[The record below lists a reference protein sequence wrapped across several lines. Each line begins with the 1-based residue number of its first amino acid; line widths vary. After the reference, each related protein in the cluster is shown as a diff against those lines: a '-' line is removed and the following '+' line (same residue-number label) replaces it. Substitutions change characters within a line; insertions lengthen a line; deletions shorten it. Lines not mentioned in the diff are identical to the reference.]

1 LVLSFKKELLP
12 SRSRLMPPKIIQIP
26 VILSALYGWL
36 IFATSFNHPG
46 AIGPDYNTP
55 GTDFMVFHG
64 GIATALK
71 HDLRL
76 LFDADGFTNY
86 LNQRYHDRL
95 TTPLAFRPWIYP
107 PSFLL
112 LLLPIATLP
121 FLPALLLFQAVTAGL
136 LACALC
142 AGRGRWPG
150 AGWLAALVLLSP
162 AASVTVLWGQ
172 AAFLTCALLVA
183 GFRLLPRHGVLAGM
197 VLGLLSVKPQ
207 HALLVP
213 FALVALRAWPTL
225 LAAALTAMVLVALS
239 AAVFGADIW
248 RDWLAAAG
256 HFATIDV
263 VWDSSLHTC
272 LMFLGASRP
281 VIFMAELV
289 ALAGGAVLVYV
300 VFRRERSEP
309 VRLAVVLAAGNLA
322 APHTGP
328 YDTMMLLLAGG
339 LVLLDPRRI
348 QPLLAW
354 TLGLCL
360 WMLPFI
366 GQPLMSPPARLAPL
380 LTLALIVWLV
390 RQHAPGERARIMV
403 A

>member
-1 LVLSFKKELLP
+1 
-12 SRSRLMPPKIIQIP
+12 MPPKLIQIP
-26 VILSALYGWL
+26 ILLSALYGWA
-36 IFATSFNHPG
+36 IFATSFHHPG

-76 LFDADGFTNY
+76 LFDADGFTTY

-95 TTPLAFRPWIYP
+95 TTPLVFRPWIYP

-112 LLLPIATLP
+112 FLLPIATLP

-150 AGWLAALVLLSP
+150 AAWLALLVLVSP

-172 AAFLTCALLVA
+172 AAFLTCAALVG

-197 VLGLLSVKPQ
+197 VLGVLSVKPQ

-213 FALVALRAWPTL
+213 VALVALRAWPAL
-225 LAAALTAMVLVALS
+225 ISAALTAIALVVLS
-239 AAVFGADIW
+239 AAIFGADIW
-248 RDWLAAAG
+248 IDWIAAAG
-256 HFATIDV
+256 HFATIEI

-272 LMFLGASRP
+272 LKFLGASRP
-281 VIFMAELV
+281 VIFIAELA
-289 ALAGGAVLVYV
+289 ALAGGAVLVYA
-300 VFRRERSEP
+300 VFRRERSET
-309 VRLAVVLAAGNLA
+309 VRLAVLLAAGNLA

-328 YDTMMLLLAGG
+328 YDTLMLLLAVG
-339 LVLLDPRRI
+339 LILLDPRRV
-348 QPLLAW
+348 QTLLAW

-366 GQPLMSPPARLAPL
+366 GQPVISPAARFAPL
-380 LTLALIVWLV
+380 LTLALIVWLA
-390 RQHAPGERARIMV
+390 RQPAPSETARVIP

>member
-1 LVLSFKKELLP
+1 MP
-12 SRSRLMPPKIIQIP
+12 SKLIQIP
-26 VILSALYGWL
+26 VLLSALYGWA
-36 IFATSFNHPG
+36 IFATSFHHPG

-64 GIATALK
+64 GIAVALK

-112 LLLPIATLP
+112 LLLPIAILP
-121 FLPALLLFQAVTAGL
+121 FLPALLLFQAVTAAL
-136 LACALC
+136 LACALY

-150 AGWLAALVLLSP
+150 AAWLALLVLVSP

-172 AAFLTCALLVA
+172 AAFVTCAALVG

-197 VLGLLSVKPQ
+197 VLGVLSVKPQ

-213 FALVALRAWPTL
+213 VALVALRAWPAL
-225 LAAALTAMVLVALS
+225 ISAAVTAIALVVLS
-239 AAVFGADIW
+239 AAIFGADIW
-248 RDWLAAAG
+248 IDWIAAAG

-281 VIFMAELV
+281 VIFIAELA
-289 ALAGGAVLVYV
+289 ALAGGAVLVYA
-300 VFRRERSEP
+300 VFRRELSET
-309 VRLAVVLAAGNLA
+309 VRLAVLLAAGNLA

-328 YDTMMLLLAGG
+328 YDTLMLLLAVG
-339 LVLLDPRRI
+339 LVLLDPRRV

-354 TLGLCL
+354 VLGLCL
-360 WMLPFI
+360 WMLPFV
-366 GQPLMSPPARLAPL
+366 GQPVISPPARLAPL

-390 RQHAPGERARIMV
+390 RQHAPADNARV
-403 A
+403 VPA

>member
-1 LVLSFKKELLP
+1 
-12 SRSRLMPPKIIQIP
+12 MPPPKLIQIP
-26 VILSALYGWL
+26 IILSALYGWA
-36 IFATSFNHPG
+36 IFLTSFHHPG

-64 GIATALK
+64 GIATALN

-76 LFDADGFTNY
+76 LFDADGFTAY

-95 TTPLAFRPWIYP
+95 TTPLVFRPWIYP

-112 LLLPIATLP
+112 FLLPIAPLP

-150 AGWLAALVLLSP
+150 AAWLALLALVSP

-172 AAFLTCALLVA
+172 AAFLTCAMLIG
-183 GFRLLPRHGVLAGM
+183 GFRLLPRRRVLAGI
-197 VLGLLSVKPQ
+197 VLGALSVKPQ

-213 FALVALRAWPTL
+213 VALVALRAWPTL
-225 LAAALTAMVLVALS
+225 AAAALTALGMAALS

-248 RDWLAAAG
+248 IAWITAAR

-281 VIFMAELV
+281 VIFLAELA
-289 ALAGGAVLVYV
+289 ALIGGAALVYV
-300 VFRRERSEP
+300 VFRRERSET
-309 VRLAVVLAAGNLA
+309 VRLAVLLAAGNLA

-328 YDTMMLLLAGG
+328 YDTLMLLLAVG
-339 LVLLDPRRI
+339 LVLLDPRRV

-366 GQPLMSPPARLAPL
+366 GQPLISPPARFAPL
-380 LTLALIVWLV
+380 LTLALIVWLL
-390 RQHAPGERARIMV
+390 RQPKIATGGLGGMAHPPQPYV
-403 A
+403 LP